1 MGDVQ
6 QQLYKLTG
14 DVGSVK
20 ARLNSHDETL
30 ADLKRRLDA
39 NGAKR
44 WDVWKIVLNA
54 VIAGAV
60 SIVIALLVKR

>member
-6 QQLYKLTG
+6 QQLYKLTEQMG
-14 DVGSVK
+14 NLLSSQKSQGQALEK
-20 ARLNSHDETL
+20 LE
-30 ADLKRRLDA
+30 RRLDA

-60 SIVIALLVKR
+60 SIIIALLVRK

>member
-6 QQLYKLTG
+6 QQLYKLTEQMG
-14 DVGSVK
+14 NLVSTQKTQGHALEK
-20 ARLNSHDETL
+20 LE
-30 ADLKRRLDA
+30 RRLDA

-60 SIVIALLVKR
+60 SIIIALLVRK